1 MIPVP
6 ESSGMRRRLF
16 FLMILIVGMH
26 IGLPSRIVRA
36 QTGVP
41 VVHAVLFH
49 SPMCSFCSEII
60 DEVLP
65 PKIKKYGSQLDILY
79 VNIEAAAG
87 MSLYKSALGAYRAA
101 GGIPVLFIDDTVLRG
116 NAIPEELPGIVD
128 EYLLQGGADWPD
140 IPGLDAYR
148 ESLKSTAAPSP
159 TKTTP
164 ALTPTFASVP
174 SARSGNGDGGTVR
187 ILLFFSPTCSH
198 CRYVQTQVLPPI
210 RERFGEKLDVAE
222 IDTRTE
228 TGYALY
234 ESTLA
239 FFGLDR
245 AGVPFLV
252 IGQQYLLGSDEIEEF
267 LPLLIEQAL
276 AQGGVDWPAV
286 PGVKEYLAAG
296 TDPAGSDTVTGLLTR
311 IRANLARDPAGNAV
325 SIAVLAGMLIAL
337 GAGVVRVRKS
347 SGPSTTRVPA
357 WVIPVIC
364 IIGLGVAGYLAYIE
378 VFRVEAFC
386 GPVGDC
392 NTVQQSPYARL
403 FGILPIGVLG
413 VFGYTVILTAWTVS
427 KTARGRWAA
436 LADLAVFTLAAFGFL
451 FSIYLTFLEPF
462 VIGASCLWC
471 LSSAIL
477 MTALFGLS
485 LHPVEAAV
493 RALAPDAG

>member
-1 MIPVP
+1 
-6 ESSGMRRRLF
+6 MRRYLF
-16 FLMILIVGMH
+16 FLMILFVGTH
-26 IGLPSRIVRA
+26 CALPSRIARA
-36 QTGVP
+36 RTGVP

-60 DEVLP
+60 DEALP
-65 PKIKKYGSQLDILY
+65 PRIQKYGGQLEILY

-87 MSLYKSALGAYRAA
+87 MRLYQAALGAYQTA

-116 NAIPEELPGIVD
+116 NAIPEELPGIVED
-128 EYLLQGGADWPD
+128 YLEQGGKDWPD
-140 IPGLDAYR
+140 IPGLEAYR
-148 ESLKSTAAPSP
+148 ESMNATATLSP
-159 TKTTP
+159 TKTAP
-164 ALTPTFASVP
+164 PLTPTFASVP
-174 SARSGNGDGGTVR
+174 SAQNRDGGGRAVR

-210 RERFGEKLDVAE
+210 RERFGEQLDVAE

-252 IGQQYLLGSDEIEEF
+252 IGRQFLLGSDEIEEF

-276 AQGGVDWPAV
+276 AQGGVDWPEV
-286 PGVKEYLAAG
+286 PGVREYLAAG
-296 TDPAGSDTVTGLLTR
+296 AETPSSDSVTGLLTR

-325 SIAVLAGMLIAL
+325 SIAVLAGMLVVL
-337 GAGVVRVRKS
+337 GAGIVQVRTS
-347 SGPSTTRVPA
+347 SGTSTTRVPA
-357 WVIPVIC
+357 WVVPMVC
-364 IIGLGVAGYLAYIE
+364 LIGLGVAGYLAYIE

-392 NTVQQSPYARL
+392 NTVQQSQYARL

-413 VFGYTVILTAWTVS
+413 GFGYAAILAAWTVS

-436 LADLAVFTLAAFGFL
+436 LADLAVFALATFGFL

-471 LSSAIL
+471 LSSAVL
-477 MTALFGLS
+477 MTALFGAS
-485 LHPVEAAV
+485 LHPGEAAV
-493 RALAPDAG
+493 RVLAPDAG